1 MLHTFPEHTGIYN
14 IRDNIEYLELEV
26 HFRHI
31 NSLLKLPKFDLTL
44 NKVNINNSTKKIES
58 FEQTNNAITLTRI
71 RWQEKLLSPSE
82 IELYKDERICLTD
95 TQKKYNQWLLE
106 AGVSEVSSGRTSSVI
121 EASKRGH
128 HKKRNK
134 KSRKAESSP
143 KERCGEIFT
152 YVHEDDF
159 NPDNNALLI
168 NGDKIEKQ
176 ASFVE
181 ITAGQQFMYIFAA
194 ISPDTQLVSLVWYPK
209 LRQLHIYPDFN
220 DFAVNPYYIQI
231 DTDYRHLYAFA
242 VHNVSKRRHVANPT
256 LYLRLPELTA
266 HWQEERDLNT
276 LFDLPPKR
284 TTRVSLL
291 FELRQASGFSY
302 GNIHVRYHIQLPVNT
317 ILEEGAL
324 NASTHASSP
333 GPANNDCFF
342 GYNWQLTLLCEE
354 DFNLTHLLHVYFEV
368 ISIDHWG
375 RERIE
380 GYSYYSTYLLT
391 GSNSAKLMCLRPA
404 EGILETLTR
413 YLIGGRQLFDF
424 MHFYTDMVTDKSL
437 KSRYGCRIQSTGQL
451 ELNCQCFRQR
461 NCELLTPCTNR
472 TSAMTLDDIMLAY
485 RESRRRLEAVVLK

>member
-1 MLHTFPEHTGIYN
+1 MSHIFPKHTGIYN
-14 IRDNIEYLELEV
+14 ILDNIEYLELEV

-31 NSLLKLPKFDLTL
+31 NSLLKLPKFDRAFIGT
-44 NKVNINNSTKKIES
+44 NINSLTKNIES
-58 FEQTNNAITLTRI
+58 FKQTEDATCLRRI

-106 AGVSEVSSGRTSSVI
+106 AGVSEVSSGHSSSVNVGN
-121 EASKRGH
+121 KRC

-134 KSRKAESSP
+134 KSRKAEFSS
-143 KERCGEIFT
+143 KERWGEIFT

-159 NPDNNALLI
+159 HPDNGALLS

-176 ASFVE
+176 TRFDEHVA
-181 ITAGQQFMYIFAA
+181 AQQFMYIFAA
-194 ISPDTQLVSLVWYPK
+194 ISPDTQLVSLAWYPE

-220 DFAVNPYYIQI
+220 DFAVNPYYIQV

-256 LYLRLPELTA
+256 TYLRLPELTA

-284 TTRVSLL
+284 TTRISFL

-302 GNIHVRYHIQLPVNT
+302 DNIHVRYQIKLPANT
-317 ILEEGAL
+317 ILEEGVL

-333 GPANNDCFF
+333 GPANIDCFF

-354 DFNLTHLLHVYFEV
+354 HFDPAHLLHIYFEV
-368 ISIDHWG
+368 ISIDSWG

-380 GYSYYSTYLLT
+380 GYAHYSTYLST
-391 GSNSAKLMCLRPA
+391 GSNSAKLMCLCPA
-404 EGILETLTR
+404 DGILETLTR
-413 YLIGGRQLFDF
+413 YLIGGRRLFDF
-424 MHFYTDMVTDKSL
+424 MSFYTDNDRDTL
-437 KSRYGCRIQSTGQL
+437 IKSRYGCRIQTTGQL

-461 NCELLTPCTNR
+461 HCELLTPCTNK
-472 TSAMTLDDIMLAY
+472 TSGMTLDDIMLAY